1 MGTFALIAV
10 VTPFPPPF
18 FFAARLRTG
27 PHRATH
33 TPPHHAHTHSL
44 QRTQRPRGPSKQA
57 SRTRIR
63 PAAPRTG
70 QIKKTN
76 RTFCSSTAP
85 PHHHTQPPPTT
96 MPESAAKKTKHV
108 DQFTAL
114 GEFTTLV
121 CDTGDV
127 EAIKRLQPTD
137 ATTNPSLIYKAAGL
151 PQYQALV
158 EDAVAYGKALPAATS
173 EAERLAVTMD
183 RLAVN
188 FGAEITKIVPGYVST
203 EVDARLSYDTEETL
217 KRGRRIVE
225 LYKELGIDKSRIL
238 IKIASTWEGIKAAEV
253 LEKEGVR
260 TNLTLLFS
268 LAQAVAAAEAGA
280 TLISPFVGRIL
291 DWWKKDTGKAY
302 ESPEEDPGVQSVRQI
317 YGYYKRF
324 GYDTIVMGA
333 SFRNK
338 GEITALAGC
347 DRLTISPQLLDELK
361 ASHDPLPRVL
371 DPESG
376 GAFYDGE
383 RIHMEEKTF
392 RLALN
397 NDPMA
402 TAKLAEGIRGFAAD
416 IEKLE
421 AMIAKKLVP
430 PPDQFSQLAK
440 FTTLVCDTG
449 DVEAIK
455 RIKPTDATTNP
466 SLIFKAA
473 GQPQY
478 QALVDDAI
486 AAGKAVADAGLSQK
500 EKLDLILDRLAVNFG
515 AEITKI
521 VPGYVSTEVD
531 ARLSYDTEQTLA
543 RARRI
548 VAMYKELGIDKSR
561 ILIKIAS
568 TWEGIKA
575 AEVLEKEGV
584 RTNLTLLF
592 SLAQAVAAAEAGA
605 TLISPFVGRILDWWK
620 KDTGKAYESPEE
632 DPGVQSVR
640 QIYGYYKRFGYDTIV
655 MGASFRNKGEI
666 TALAGCDRLTISP
679 QLLDELKASHDP
691 LPRVLEPSK
700 AAGVYGGP
708 KLRMDEKAFRLAMN
722 GDAMATDKL
731 AEGIRGFAADIEKLE
746 AMIAKKL

>member
-1 MGTFALIAV
+1 M
-10 VTPFPPPF
+10 
-18 FFAARLRTG
+18 
-27 PHRATH
+27 
-33 TPPHHAHTHSL
+33 S
-44 QRTQRPRGPSKQA
+44 
-57 SRTRIR
+57 
-63 PAAPRTG
+63 AP
-70 QIKKTN
+70 
-76 RTFCSSTAP
+76 
-85 PHHHTQPPPTT
+85 
-96 MPESAAKKTKHV
+96 KKTKHV

-114 GEFTTLV
+114 GELTTLV

-127 EAIKRLQPTD
+127 EAIKRLKPTD
-137 ATTNPSLIYKAAGL
+137 ATTNPSLIYKAASQ
-151 PQYQALV
+151 PQYLPLV
-158 EDAVAYGKALPAATS
+158 QDAVAYGKALSAS
-173 EAERLAVTMD
+173 KSDSERLAATMD

-203 EVDARLSYDTEETL
+203 EVDARLSYDTGETL
-217 KRGRRIVE
+217 KRGRRIIE
-225 LYKELGIDKSRIL
+225 MYKELGIDKSRIL

-253 LEKEGVR
+253 LEKEGVA

-268 LAQAVAAAEAGA
+268 LAQAAAAAEAGA

-291 DWWKKDTGKAY
+291 DWWKKETGKGYAD
-302 ESPEEDPGVQSVRQI
+302 PEEDPGVQSVRQI
-317 YGYYKRF
+317 YGYYKKF

-347 DRLTISPQLLDELK
+347 DRLTISPGLLDELK
-361 ASHDPLPRVL
+361 ECHEPLPRVL
-371 DPESG
+371 DPRSG
-376 GAFYDGE
+376 SSFYEGE
-383 RIHMEEKTF
+383 TIPVDEKAF

-421 AMIAKKLVP
+421 AMIAKMLVP
-430 PPDQFSQLAK
+430 PPDQLSQLAA
-440 FTTLVCDTG
+440 FTTIVCDTG
-449 DVEAIK
+449 DVETIG
-455 RIKPTDATTNP
+455 RLKPTDATTNP

-473 GQPQY
+473 SLPQY
-478 QALVDDAI
+478 QPLVDSAI
-486 AAGKAVADAGLSQK
+486 AAAKAVADAGMSQK
-500 EKLDLILDRLAVNFG
+500 ERLDLILDRLAVNFG

-543 RARRI
+543 RAKRI
-548 VAMYKELGIDKSR
+548 VGMYKDLGIDKSR

-584 RTNLTLLF
+584 KTNLTLLF

-620 KDTGKAYESPEE
+620 KETGKRYADLEE

-640 QIYGYYKRFGYDTIV
+640 QIYGYYKKFGYDTIV

-679 QLLDELKASHDP
+679 GLLDELKACCDP
-691 LPRVLEPSK
+691 LPRMLEPSK
-700 AAGVYGGP
+700 AAAVYGGP
-708 KLRMDEKAFRLAMN
+708 KLRVDEKAFRLMMN

>member
-1 MGTFALIAV
+1 M
-10 VTPFPPPF
+10 
-18 FFAARLRTG
+18 
-27 PHRATH
+27 
-33 TPPHHAHTHSL
+33 S
-44 QRTQRPRGPSKQA
+44 
-57 SRTRIR
+57 
-63 PAAPRTG
+63 AP
-70 QIKKTN
+70 
-76 RTFCSSTAP
+76 
-85 PHHHTQPPPTT
+85 
-96 MPESAAKKTKHV
+96 KKTKHV

-127 EAIKRLQPTD
+127 EAIKRLKPTD
-137 ATTNPSLIYKAAGL
+137 ATTNPSLIYKAASQ
-151 PQYQALV
+151 PQYLPLV
-158 EDAVAYGKALPAATS
+158 QDAVAYGKTLPASTS
-173 EAERLAVTMD
+173 DAERLAATMD

-203 EVDARLSYDTEETL
+203 EVDARLSYDTEESL
-217 KRGRRIVE
+217 KRGRRIIE

-253 LEKEGVR
+253 LEKEGVA

-268 LAQAVAAAEAGA
+268 LTQAVAAAEADA

-291 DWWKKDTGKAY
+291 DWWKKETGKTYAD
-302 ESPEEDPGVQSVRQI
+302 PEEDPGVQSVRQI
-317 YGYYKRF
+317 YGYYKKF
-324 GYDTIVMGA
+324 GYNTIVMGA
-333 SFRNK
+333 SFRTK

-347 DRLTISPQLLDELK
+347 DRLTISPGLLDELK
-361 ASHDPLPRVL
+361 ECHDPLPRVL
-371 DPESG
+371 DPENGSS
-376 GAFYDGE
+376 FYEGD
-383 RIHMEEKTF
+383 RIRVDEKAF

-421 AMIAKKLVP
+421 AMIAKMLIP
-430 PPDQFSQLAK
+430 PPDQFSQLAA
-440 FTTLVCDTG
+440 FTTIVCDTG
-449 DVEAIK
+449 DVETI
-455 RIKPTDATTNP
+455 RRLKPTDATTNP
-466 SLIFKAA
+466 SLIYKAA
-473 GQPQY
+473 SLPQY
-478 QALVDDAI
+478 QPLVDSAI
-486 AAGKAVADAGLSQK
+486 AAAKAVADAGMSQK
-500 EKLDLILDRLAVNFG
+500 ERLDLILDRLAVNFG

-548 VAMYKELGIDKSR
+548 VGMYKDLGIDKGR

-575 AEVLEKEGV
+575 AEVLELEGV
-584 RTNLTLLF
+584 KTNLTLLF

-620 KDTGKAYESPEE
+620 KKTGKGYADPEE

-640 QIYGYYKRFGYDTIV
+640 QIYGYYKKYGYKTVV
-655 MGASFRNKGEI
+655 MGASFRTKGEI

-679 QLLDELKASHDP
+679 GLLDELKECIDP
-691 LPRVLEPSK
+691 LPRVLEPIK
-700 AAGVYGGP
+700 AAAVYGGP
-708 KLRMDEKAFRLAMN
+708 KMRLDEKAFRLAMN

>member
-1 MGTFALIAV
+1 M
-10 VTPFPPPF
+10 
-18 FFAARLRTG
+18 
-27 PHRATH
+27 
-33 TPPHHAHTHSL
+33 S
-44 QRTQRPRGPSKQA
+44 
-57 SRTRIR
+57 
-63 PAAPRTG
+63 AP
-70 QIKKTN
+70 KK
-76 RTFCSSTAP
+76 A
-85 PHHHTQPPPTT
+85 
-96 MPESAAKKTKHV
+96 KHV

-114 GEFTTLV
+114 GKLTTLV

-127 EAIKRLQPTD
+127 EAIKRLKPTD
-137 ATTNPSLIYKAAGL
+137 ATTNPSLIFKAASL
-151 PQYQALV
+151 PQYLSLV
-158 EDAVAYGKALPAATS
+158 NDAVAYGKALPAS
-173 EAERLAVTMD
+173 HSDSERLAATMD

-203 EVDARLSYDTEETL
+203 EVDARLSYDKDETL
-217 KRGRRIVE
+217 KRARRIIGM
-225 LYKELGIDKSRIL
+225 YKELGISKDRIL
-238 IKIASTWEGIKAAEV
+238 IKIASTWEGIKAAEA
-253 LEKEGVR
+253 LEQEGVK

-291 DWWKKDTGKAY
+291 DWWKKETGKTFADA
-302 ESPEEDPGVQSVRQI
+302 EEDPGVQSVRQI
-317 YGYYKRF
+317 YGYYKKY
-324 GYDTIVMGA
+324 GYETIVMGA

-347 DRLTISPQLLDELK
+347 DRLTISPGLLDELK
-361 ASHDPLPRVL
+361 DCHDPLPRVL
-371 DPESG
+371 EPESG
-376 GAFYDGE
+376 SSFYDGE
-383 RIHMEEKTF
+383 RIRVDEKSF

-397 NDPMA
+397 ADAMA

-421 AMIAKKLVP
+421 AMIAKMLVP
-430 PPDQFSQLAK
+430 PSDQFSQLAV

-455 RIKPTDATTNP
+455 RLKPTDATTNP

-473 GQPQY
+473 SLPQY
-478 QALVDDAI
+478 KPLVDSAI
-486 AAGKAVADAGLSQK
+486 AAGKAVADAGMSLK
-500 EKLDLILDRLAVNFG
+500 ERLDLILDRLAVNFG

-531 ARLSYDTEQTLA
+531 ARLSFDTEQTLA

-548 VAMYKELGIDKSR
+548 IGMYKELGISKDR

-575 AEVLEKEGV
+575 AEALEQEGV
-584 RTNLTLLF
+584 KTNLTLLF

-620 KDTGKAYESPEE
+620 KETGKTFADAEE

-640 QIYGYYKRFGYDTIV
+640 QIYGYYKKYGYETIV

-679 QLLDELKASHDP
+679 GLLDELKDCHDP
-691 LPRVLEPSK
+691 LPRVLEASK
-700 AAGVYGGP
+700 AAAVYGGP
-708 KLRMDEKAFRLAMN
+708 KLHMNEKAFRFAMN
-722 GDAMATDKL
+722 ADAMATDKL

-746 AMIAKKL
+746 AMIAKRLGEH